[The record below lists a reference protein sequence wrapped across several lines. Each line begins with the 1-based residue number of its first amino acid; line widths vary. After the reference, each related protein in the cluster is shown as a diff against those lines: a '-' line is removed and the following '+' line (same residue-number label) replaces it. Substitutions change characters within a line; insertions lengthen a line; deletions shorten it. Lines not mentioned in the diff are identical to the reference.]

1 MIDLTMT
8 ATRRPDLV
16 AITLAS
22 FQQKLFDR
30 FPVRTFFLN
39 IDPIWGSEE
48 DGNRVEEIARSYFTT
63 VVRRPAEAS
72 YGGAVKWL
80 WQQPET
86 EWFLH
91 LEDDWILSHKISLK
105 RLRKQM
111 AEPNVGQIAICNWSR
126 LGRRKITPRIGVGP
140 LFASRALASI
150 ASEHM
155 NPDLDPDKQFMN
167 GTNTALADASSS
179 YRAVYFGGPFTRR
192 TAIDIGRDWRD
203 KRGIEKQIIDGV
215 AVWTPEAS

>member
-1 MIDLTMT
+1 
-8 ATRRPDLV
+8 
-16 AITLAS
+16 
-22 FQQKLFDR
+22 
-30 FPVRTFFLN
+30 
-39 IDPIWGSEE
+39 
-48 DGNRVEEIARSYFTT
+48 
-63 VVRRPAEAS
+63 
-72 YGGAVKWL
+72 
-80 WQQPET
+80 
-86 EWFLH
+86 
-91 LEDDWILSHKISLK
+91 
-105 RLRKQM
+105 M